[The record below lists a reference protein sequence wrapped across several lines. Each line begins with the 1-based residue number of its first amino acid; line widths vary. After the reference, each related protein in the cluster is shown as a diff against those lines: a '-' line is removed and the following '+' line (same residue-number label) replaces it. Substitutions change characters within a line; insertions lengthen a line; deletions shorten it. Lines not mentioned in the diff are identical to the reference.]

1 MSKQAKTQKI
11 IDSIQPNCKN
21 CENENLLKVADLEFD
36 LQRAKNTIE
45 LLEKCL
51 DTKEDLNR
59 IYREQIRE
67 LENKLRIYE

>member
-1 MSKQAKTQKI
+1 MRT
-11 IDSIQPNCKN
+11 DCKN
-21 CENENLLKVADLEFD
+21 CENENLLKVADLETD

-67 LENKLRIYE
+67 LENKLRIYEY

>member
-1 MSKQAKTQKI
+1 MTK
-11 IDSIQPNCKN
+11 DCKN

-67 LENKLRIYE
+67 LENKLRIFKQ

>member
-1 MSKQAKTQKI
+1 MYDRIAKIVKMKI
-11 IDSIQPNCKN
+11 CKA
-21 CENENLLKVADLEFD
+21 ADLEID

-45 LLEKCL
+45 ILEKCL

-67 LENKLRIYE
+67 LENKLSIYE